1 MTPTAESESQ
11 YLARIEDERK
21 QRDQKM
27 TDSSSTPLTSDQ
39 LKSFE
44 GLSYFPVDP
53 KFKVNA
59 RIDKAD
65 SESVPISLTDG
76 SKQDFVKYGAASF
89 RIDGDDYTFE
99 IFKDRNLPE
108 LSDRPGQLFIPF
120 RDGTSGN
127 TTSDNG
133 RLIIFDEPSGAEVE
147 LDFNQAYNTF
157 SAYNNNH
164 SSVMAP
170 QQNGARRDFSVG
182 QRKFED
188 RL

>member
-1 MTPTAESESQ
+1 MTTTAESESQ

-21 QRDQKM
+21 QMDQKM
-27 TDSSSTPLTSDQ
+27 TDSSTSPLTSDQ
-39 LKSFE
+39 VKSFK

-59 RIDKAD
+59 RIVKSD
-65 SESVPISLTDG
+65 SEQVPVSFTDG
-76 SKQDFVKYGAASF
+76 SQQNFVKYGVASF
-89 RIDGDDYTFE
+89 NIDGNDYTFE

-133 RLIIFDEPSGAEVE
+133 RLISFDEPAGAEVE
-147 LDFNQAYNTF
+147 LDFNRAYNTF

-164 SSVMAP
+164 TGVVAP
-170 QQNGARRDFSVG
+170 QQNNARRDFSVG

>member
-21 QRDQKM
+21 QKDQKM
-27 TDSSSTPLTSDQ
+27 ADSSSTPLTNDQ

-53 KFKVNA
+53 KFKVSA
-59 RIDKAD
+59 RVDKAD
-65 SESVPISLTDG
+65 SEQVPVSLTDG
-76 SKQDFVKYGAASF
+76 SEQELVKYGTASF
-89 RIDGDDYTFE
+89 NIDGADYTLD
-99 IFKDRNLPE
+99 IFQNNKLPE
-108 LSDRPGQLFIPF
+108 LKDQPGQLFIPF
-120 RDGTSGN
+120 RDGTSGK

-133 RLIIFDEPSGAEVE
+133 RLISFEEPSGAEVE

-164 SSVMAP
+164 ASVMAP
-170 QQNGARRDFSVG
+170 QQNNARRDFSVG